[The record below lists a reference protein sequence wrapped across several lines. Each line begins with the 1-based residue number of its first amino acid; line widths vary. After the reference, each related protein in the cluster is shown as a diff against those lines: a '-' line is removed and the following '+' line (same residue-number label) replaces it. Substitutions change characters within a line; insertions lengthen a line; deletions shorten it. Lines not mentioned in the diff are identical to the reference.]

1 MPGADERNDARL
13 GALHEEVV
21 HLRDRLQEQAEEVA
35 VMRSEINGLAG
46 LPAAFTEMRV
56 EVAALKGRLVMVGL
70 VVALLV
76 PAATAVLVRFIR

>member
-35 VMRSEINGLAG
+35 VMRSEINGLA
-46 LPAAFTEMRV
+46 
-56 EVAALKGRLVMVGL
+56 
-70 VVALLV
+70 